1 MGRRKE
7 NSLHFHR
14 DIDFQFCH
22 FCSKTV
28 MADDELASKLARREA
43 INEGNEEPDAVGTK
57 RTQVFNP
64 YTEFK
69 EFSRKQIKEYEK
81 MFKKYDTDNNHYIE
95 LLELKYM
102 MEKLGAPQ
110 THCALKD
117 MIKEVDED
125 HDGKISYREFLLIFR
140 KAAAGEL
147 ETDSGL
153 STLAALSE
161 IDVDKEGVGG
171 AKNFFEAKINEQ
183 SKLKKFEEEIKQEQ
197 EEKKLEEEEKKRRRA
212 EFKAKQAAFKV

>member
-1 MGRRKE
+1 
-7 NSLHFHR
+7 
-14 DIDFQFCH
+14 
-22 FCSKTV
+22 

-43 INEGNEEPDAVGTK
+43 LNEGNEEPNTDK
-57 RTQVFNP
+57 RTLVFNP

-69 EFSRKQIKEYEK
+69 EFSRKEIKQYEK
-81 MFKKYDTDNNHYIE
+81 MFKNYDTDKNHFIE
-95 LLELKYM
+95 LMELKFM

-125 HDGKISYREFLLIFR
+125 HDGRISFREFLLIFR

-147 ETDSGL
+147 DSDSGL
-153 STLAALSE
+153 SALARLTE

-183 SKLKKFEEEIKQEQ
+183 TQLKKFEEEIRQEQ
-197 EEKKLEEEEKKRRRA
+197 EEKKQEEEERKKRRE

>member
-1 MGRRKE
+1 
-7 NSLHFHR
+7 
-14 DIDFQFCH
+14 
-22 FCSKTV
+22 
-28 MADDELASKLARREA
+28 MATDELASKLARREA
-43 INEGNEEPDAVGTK
+43 LNEGTEEPNTDKKTL
-57 RTQVFNP
+57 VFNP
-64 YTEFK
+64 FTEFK
-69 EFSRKQIKEYEK
+69 EFSRKEIKQYET
-81 MFKKYDTDNNHYIE
+81 MFKTYDTDKNHFIE
-95 LLELKYM
+95 LLELKFM

-125 HDGKISYREFLLIFR
+125 HDGRISFREFLLIFR

-153 STLAALSE
+153 SDLARLTE

-183 SKLKKFEEEIKQEQ
+183 TKLKKFEEEIKQEQ
-197 EEKKLEEEEKKRRRA
+197 EEKKIQEEEKKKRRA
-212 EFKAKQAAFKV
+212 EFKAKQEAFKVA